1 LTIIALTNSDL
12 HKICDAPT
20 VYCKPTQQMIKSEFH
35 FFGVRWG
42 DFWLSNRDACFT
54 IQPSELM
61 DPEFNSNF
69 GSGYESDLKTFG
81 TLTPAS
87 DTVQGDRMPIKFHEF
102 SGYKSLQV
110 YNNGDID
117 GKINENFNYDAQGEI
132 GLLDRSM
139 TSSESDFPD
148 L

>member
-1 LTIIALTNSDL
+1 
-12 HKICDAPT
+12 
-20 VYCKPTQQMIKSEFH
+20 
-35 FFGVRWG
+35 
-42 DFWLSNRDACFT
+42 
-54 IQPSELM
+54 M

-102 SGYKSLQV
+102 SGYNSLEV

>member
-1 LTIIALTNSDL
+1 
-12 HKICDAPT
+12 
-20 VYCKPTQQMIKSEFH
+20 MIKSEFH

-61 DPEFNSNF
+61 DPEFNSKF
-69 GSGYESDLKTFG
+69 GSGYESDLKTSG
-81 TLTPAS
+81 TLTAAS
-87 DTVQGDRMPIKFHEF
+87 DTVQGNRMPIKFHEF
-102 SGYKSLQV
+102 SGYKSLEV

>member
-1 LTIIALTNSDL
+1 
-12 HKICDAPT
+12 
-20 VYCKPTQQMIKSEFH
+20 
-35 FFGVRWG
+35 
-42 DFWLSNRDACFT
+42 
-54 IQPSELM
+54 M

-69 GSGYESDLKTFG
+69 GSGYESDLKTSG

-102 SGYKSLQV
+102 SGYNSLEV

>member
-1 LTIIALTNSDL
+1 
-12 HKICDAPT
+12 
-20 VYCKPTQQMIKSEFH
+20 
-35 FFGVRWG
+35 
-42 DFWLSNRDACFT
+42 
-54 IQPSELM
+54 M
-61 DPEFNSNF
+61 DPEFNSKF
-69 GSGYESDLKTFG
+69 GSGYESDLKTSG

-102 SGYKSLQV
+102 SGYKSLEV

-132 GLLDRSM
+132 GILDRSM